1 MSKEHTT
8 EHLRA
13 ELKSLSDTLEEVLS
27 SSGEKSKEEL
37 SKIRSKAEQAL
48 KQSRYRLGETGDAI
62 AKQTRVAAAR
72 ADEYVRENPWTGV
85 GIGAADRCSA
95 RRSAVASL
103 IMADTHHAQGPGK
116 SVLGIGQRIVS
127 IMVEMVET
135 RLRLAVVEL
144 EEEKANLFQLLLM
157 LGLTM
162 LFAAFGLMSLMVL
175 IIWAVDPQYR
185 LNAMIATTVVL
196 LLLALIGGIWTL
208 RKSRKSTLLRH
219 TRHELANDRQL
230 LEEESREQ

>member
-72 ADEYVRENPWTGV
+72 ADEYVRENPWTWRCN
-85 GIGAADRCSA
+85 RCSA

>member
-72 ADEYVRENPWTGV
+72 A
-85 GIGAADRCSA
+85 
-95 RRSAVASL
+95 
-103 IMADTHHAQGPGK
+103 
-116 SVLGIGQRIVS
+116 
-127 IMVEMVET
+127 
-135 RLRLAVVEL
+135 
-144 EEEKANLFQLLLM
+144 
-157 LGLTM
+157 
-162 LFAAFGLMSLMVL
+162 LMSMCVK
-175 IIWAVDPQYR
+175 IRGPAWE
-185 LNAMIATTVVL
+185 
-196 LLLALIGGIWTL
+196 LALQ
-208 RKSRKSTLLRH
+208 SV
-219 TRHELANDRQL
+219 
-230 LEEESREQ
+230 